1 MRCFMI
7 LVLYGFLGHQVQ
19 LCSCASSCRIHST
32 GFLNPGK
39 ADIQYY
45 APKARLARCRMSS
58 GDDDIP
64 PYNLDPRIIEAQVLH
79 YGPEIP
85 GELWQRPCRP
95 PGFVGYKGMSAE
107 FRYCRPDRAIMSRMM
122 RRRYKHVL
130 YKHVRAKYK
139 EYIRNARNN
148 GELIYWQAKL
158 DSLPRDSSLTR
169 YNRICMLTG
178 RTRAV
183 SRLVGLTRHQFR
195 KFAYKGLIPGIKRA
209 NW

>member
-1 MRCFMI
+1 
-7 LVLYGFLGHQVQ
+7 
-19 LCSCASSCRIHST
+19 
-32 GFLNPGK
+32 
-39 ADIQYY
+39 
-45 APKARLARCRMSS
+45 MSS

-95 PGFVGYKGMSAE
+95 PGFVGYKGSRFLHCLVTLFAVSAE